1 MPSGATATLR
11 HKLALAF
18 ACGLGAIAYAPP
30 AGAFGGFYVSGGDAS
45 LANSATSVV
54 LMREGLRTVLSMEN
68 NYQGPPEQFAL
79 VVPVPVVLQKESVKT
94 LKPEVFRKI
103 DQLSAPRLVEYW
115 EQDPCQPHTD
125 EGAARNRVP
134 RAPSPAP
141 GGRVDDLGVKVE
153 AQFSVGE
160 YDVVI
165 LSANEAAGLEVWLR
179 QNKYNVPTGSAPYL
193 KPYVA
198 SGSKFFVAKIDPKK
212 LRFEARQ
219 ARLSP
224 LRFHYDSD
232 EFRLPVRLGLINSAG
247 TQDLLVHILARG
259 QRYEVANY
267 PNVTTPTNLDLEP
280 QAREQF
286 GQLYARLFDVL
297 LEKRPGA
304 VVTEYAWD
312 AGSCDPCTQPPLTP
326 AELASLGADVLPGSP
341 SSEATANRPGG
352 PPRPWFAGRAS
363 GFVLTRLHTRYS
375 KTSLSDDLVFRA
387 APPISGGRE
396 VRSGPEGALEQSSKP
411 DSINNFQARYAIRY
425 PWTGPVAC
433 KEPRRGVWGGP
444 PASAPVEQ
452 RERGKGLPQAAA
464 DLGYLK
470 RQPIDLAALVKQP
483 VPEIGPLPT
492 SSPQAASNNDGSTP
506 SSRVGC
512 AGCHATPSPA
522 APFGSALA
530 AMAALWLARAK
541 RKTTPRRGKPGAA
554 RPQPG
559 QTLGERT

>member
-1 MPSGATATLR
+1 MPSKATATLR

-18 ACGLGAIAYAPP
+18 SCGLGALAYAPP
-30 AGAFGGFYVSGGDAS
+30 AGAFCGFYVSGADAQ
-45 LANSATSVV
+45 LANNATSVV

-79 VVPVPVVLQKESVKT
+79 VVPVPVVLQKENVKT

-115 EQDPCQPHTD
+115 EQDPCQPRIFY
-125 EGAARNRVP
+125 EGAVAAASP
-134 RAPSPAP
+134 RTPSPAR
-141 GGRVDDLGVKVE
+141 GGRADDLGVKIE

-160 YDVVI
+160 YEIVI
-165 LSANEAAGLEVWLR
+165 LSANEAAGLETWLR
-179 QNKYNVPTGSAPYL
+179 QSNYNVPAGAAPYL

-198 SGSKFFVAKIDPKK
+198 SGSKFFVAKVDPKK
-212 LRFEARQ
+212 VRFEAGQ

-267 PNVTTPTNLDLEP
+267 PNVTVPTNLDLAP
-280 QAREQF
+280 QARDQF

-297 LEKRPGA
+297 IEKRPGA

-312 AGSCDPCTQPPLTP
+312 AGSCDPCPLPPLSP
-326 AELASLGADVLPGSP
+326 GELASLGADVLPGSP
-341 SSEATANRPGG
+341 SSEATANRAPGS

-363 GFVLTRLHTRYS
+363 GFVLTRLHTRYG
-375 KTSLSDDLVFRA
+375 KTSLGEDLVFRA

-396 VRSGPEGALEQSSKP
+396 VRSGSEGALEQSSKP
-411 DSINNFQARYAIRY
+411 DGINNFQARYAIRH
-425 PWTGPVAC
+425 PWTGPVEC
-433 KEPRRGVWGGP
+433 KEPHRGIWGGP
-444 PASAPVEQ
+444 PASVAAEQ
-452 RERGKGLPQAAA
+452 RGKGSPQAAA

-470 RQPIDLAALVKQP
+470 RQPIDLAALIKQP

-492 SSPQAASNNDGSTP
+492 SSPQASSSSNGGSTS
-506 SSRVGC
+506 SSRGGC
-512 AGCHATPSPA
+512 AGCHAAPSPA

-530 AMAALWLARAK
+530 AMGALWWARAK
-541 RKTTPRRGKPGAA
+541 RKMTPRRGEPRRG
-554 RPQPG
+554 RGG
-559 QTLGERT
+559 QDRA